1 MNHLESLFK
10 PMPNLRKPNQSKQN
24 QSGPMNTQS
33 KQPEAEAESHESLF
47 QADKASLESQ
57 RYELYIFIRRNY
69 MKAAEAL
76 AEPDCPNPDYLRGLI
91 SAYQST
97 AKQIK
102 RHGVF
107 FDKQPFNELPY

>member
-10 PMPNLRKPNQSKQN
+10 PMPNLRKPNQSN
-24 QSGPMNTQS
+24 PMNTQS
-33 KQPEAEAESHESLF
+33 KQPEAESRESLF

-69 MKAAEAL
+69 MKAAEML

-97 AKQIK
+97 AKQMK